1 MTASDGPRRAS
12 ATAVPATGRAYPL
25 ARAGAVAAALE
36 RGPRGRE
43 EARSCQALW
52 ASVLHIALEDEVRDW
67 KLYREW
73 MELPPTGGPLMRRPE
88 RWVGSGEFYLVC
100 ALAGLDGDAVL
111 ERWQRAGGRGFA
123 LPAQRNRA

>member
-1 MTASDGPRRAS
+1 MTASDGPSRAS
-12 ATAVPATGRAYPL
+12 ATALQATRRGFPL
-25 ARAGAVAAALE
+25 ARAEAVAAALE

-52 ASVLHIALEDEVRDW
+52 ASVLHMALEDEVKDW
-67 KLYREW
+67 KRYSEW
-73 MELPPTGGPLMRRPE
+73 MELPPSGGPLLRRPE
-88 RWVGSGEFYLVC
+88 RWVGSGEFYVVC